1 VERHGGRKH
10 VRLAVRR
17 PLPLPAR
24 ADGPEQLGRLL
35 DQAPEIGL
43 REAQRRRAPRLEQ
56 ALQDGTPLR
65 EAWSRGIF
73 GVWAATAEVRPLF
86 DYVDATRKTERP
98 LRITGMDAQM
108 QVIQVLKNLA
118 ILGGLLAVTTRGAG
132 AFSLDARSERASSDA
147 RTRPLTE
154 RTVASS

>member
-1 VERHGGRKH
+1 MNSMERYGSLAARGALAAIFIISGFGKLSGLAGAAAYIASKGLPAPML
-10 VRLAVRR
+10 LAVLAGLLELAGGVLLLAGLR
-17 PLPLPAR
+17 AR
-24 ADGPEQLGRLL
+24 YAALALALFLVPVTALFHN
-35 DQAPEIGL
+35 PIGL
-43 REAQRRRAPRLEQ
+43 
-56 ALQDGTPLR
+56 
-65 EAWSRGIF
+65 
-73 GVWAATAEVRPLF
+73 
-86 DYVDATRKTERP
+86 
-98 LRITGMDAQM
+98 TGMDAQM